1 MGWKKRYNCCWDGTG
16 VVEGFRIEYHEG
28 SPTQSGLFERSLY
41 HVFYKEQLLGFA
53 RTRSG
58 ANHCADEYSR
68 LMLFERL
75 GKNDP
80 NCRPSLIGTE
90 IWFQG
95 RVLCPDE
102 LAGMNW
108 ICEGEY
114 AGGHFR
120 YEYLDWEDAW
130 KELTRVRPQ

>member
-1 MGWKKRYNCCWDGTG
+1 MGWKRFFSGCWEGTG
-16 VVEGFRIEYHEG
+16 VVEGFSIEFHRRA
-28 SPTQSGLFERSLY
+28 SRNERNY
-41 HVFYKEQLLGFA
+41 YRVFHNDVLLGLA
-53 RTRSG
+53 QTRPG

-68 LMLFERL
+68 LLLFERL
-75 GKNDP
+75 GMNDP
-80 NCRPSLIGTE
+80 NSRPSLIGDA

-95 RVLCPDE
+95 RVLYPDE
-102 LAGMNW
+102 QAGLNW

-130 KELTRVRPQ
+130 RELTRIRPQ